1 MSGNGRRQARALAG
15 LAALLLGMWAA
26 APAAAPRTGP
36 ETGLPLP
43 RYVSLKAAQANVRR
57 GPGLT
62 HRVDWVFVRR
72 GMPLQVIGE
81 YGHWRRV
88 RDMDAATGWIH
99 YSLLRG
105 ERTAVV
111 VADTVE
117 LREDPGA
124 EADVVARAE
133 RGVVLSLEACG
144 PGWCEVSRGS
154 VEGWAPK
161 RALWGA
167 DAEETFD

>member
-1 MSGNGRRQARALAG
+1 MARRGRGIGA
-15 LAALLLGMWAA
+15 WAA
-26 APAAAPRTGP
+26 AAFAVALTGAAEGAARKGP

-43 RYVSLKAAQANVRR
+43 RYVSLKASKANVRR
-57 GPGLT
+57 GPGMT

-72 GMPLQVIGE
+72 GMPLRIIGE

-88 RDMDAATGWIH
+88 RDMDAATGWVH

-111 VADTVE
+111 TAETLE
-117 LREDPGA
+117 LRADPA
-124 EADVVARAE
+124 ETAEVVARAE
-133 RGVVLSLEACG
+133 RGVVLDLEACA
-144 PGWCEVSRGS
+144 PAWCEVSRGS

-161 RALWGA
+161 GALWGA
-167 DAEETFD
+167 DPEEVFD

>member
-1 MSGNGRRQARALAG
+1 MRARIGAP
-15 LAALLLGMWAA
+15 AALLALLLALGAGAAEAA
-26 APAAAPRTGP
+26 AEPRKGP

-43 RYVSLKAAQANVRR
+43 RYVSLKAATANVRR

-72 GMPLQVIGE
+72 GMPLQIIAE

-88 RDMDAATGWIH
+88 RDMDAATGWVH
-99 YSLLRG
+99 YALLRG

-111 VADTVE
+111 VAETLT
-117 LREDPGA
+117 LRKAPD
-124 EADVVARAE
+124 EAAAATARAE
-133 RGVVLSLEACG
+133 RGVVLDLEACIAA
-144 PGWCEVSRGS
+144 WCEVSRGS

-167 DAEETFD
+167 DPEETFD